1 MYWDWSS
8 AGYLGADGMPYSEN
22 DADGNHN
29 YLSIKGNFV
38 WDDNVTPEYYWFNGT
53 ADHYLNSDTISEIPV
68 KINTLFGSYEDPTAK
83 IWPVKVHRGKQ
94 IYDTEY
100 NTLIN
105 LKLWAK
111 TNGEGAFWKDFV
123 YDTAAY
129 LGMKY
134 NERPYS
140 GSWDFVKSE
149 AYWPINHMVSPKEET
164 LTCTECHSR
173 NGRLAGLNDFYLPGR
188 DYSSIVEYGGL
199 GLIILSII
207 AVIGHGFMR
216 VISGRKN

>member
-1 MYWDWSS
+1 
-8 AGYLGADGMPYSEN
+8 
-22 DADGNHN
+22 
-29 YLSIKGNFV
+29 
-38 WDDNVTPEYYWFNGT
+38 
-53 ADHYLNSDTISEIPV
+53 
-68 KINTLFGSYEDPTAK
+68 
-83 IWPVKVHRGKQ
+83 VKVHRGKQ

-105 LKLWAK
+105 LKLWAR
-111 TNGEGAFWKDFV
+111 TNGEGAFWKDFN

-140 GSWDFVKSE
+140 GSWDFIESE

-173 NGRLAGLNDFYLPGR
+173 DGRLAGLNDFYLPGR
-188 DYSSIVEYGGL
+188 DYSSFVEYGGI
-199 GLIILSII
+199 GLILLSILG
-207 AVIGHGFMR
+207 VISHGFVR
-216 VISGRKN
+216 IITGRKQ